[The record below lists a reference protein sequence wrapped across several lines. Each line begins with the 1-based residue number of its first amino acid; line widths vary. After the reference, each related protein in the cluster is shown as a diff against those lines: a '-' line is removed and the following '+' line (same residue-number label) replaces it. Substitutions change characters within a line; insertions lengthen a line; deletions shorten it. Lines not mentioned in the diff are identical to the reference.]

1 MDIVTLLLAGVL
13 CCAIPLVL
21 FVITL
26 AFFLVR
32 EQMFTEAE

>member
-1 MDIVTLLLAGVL
+1 MDIVSMLLIGVL

-21 FVITL
+21 FVVTL

-32 EQMFTEAE
+32 EQMGM

>member
-32 EQMFTEAE
+32 ENMFAEAE